1 MFLVGVSG
9 NDPKND
15 FEIFLKNYAWI
26 ICVVVVVVI
35 LFVIALIIIKGR
47 KNKGPVVNASNW
59 LDALGGKDNIIE
71 VSSTGS
77 RLSVKLKNKELVNKE
92 ALNQLGVKNIV
103 SMSDKI
109 TLVSELDNSKIVEE
123 IQKSLAN

>member
-26 ICVVVVVVI
+26 ICVAVVVII

-47 KNKGPVVNASNW
+47 KKKGAVVNASNW
-59 LDALGGKDNIIE
+59 LDALGGKDNVIE